1 MSGHMA
7 LNQSWQGIM
16 ENIFEMEKKYSKWK
30 WKRNIRNGKE
40 IFEMPKTINF

>member
-16 ENIFEMEKKYSKWK
+16 ENIFEMEKKYSKCLRQLIFK
-30 WKRNIRNGKE
+30 SE
-40 IFEMPKTINF
+40 IFRVL